1 MIICKVKFN
10 QIFNK
15 LYSFYNSIDTFSS
28 SEMDYTEEQTSF
40 SFLSNQDINFVNE
53 QNYTEDEENES
64 NQKNTSNN
72 NDILDS
78 VYENSE
84 NNLLDFTYEDS
95 ENDIIPYN
103 YEYDSELDENS
114 NDEGN
119 FNITI

>member
-15 LYSFYNSIDTFSS
+15 LYSFYNSIDTSS
-28 SEMDYTEEQTSF
+28 LSEIDYTEKQTSF